1 MVHFGFSLV
10 ILIMTSLAF
19 VWLDKI
25 KETNE
30 TVLGLIEQSDTK
42 IEQAYVMRLGVLYRY
57 NQLLAL
63 LIIDDPFELDE
74 KISEFYDAANSVRGA
89 LRVLRNLPMSPEEA
103 ELHER
108 IDEATIV
115 PQQYNVQVAEMF
127 RDSAPKEEIIK
138 LLKAAREG
146 QAILL
151 SVLDEFIALQ
161 KEKDEAAVN
170 FSQKIFGDSIY
181 WISFFGVIAFLIS
194 IVISRYVGR
203 AVADKNE
210 QLLEASKEMAKAY
223 KKAEEA
229 TLVKSHF
236 LATMSHE
243 MRTPLTAIIGFA
255 ETTLFSEQTIEQRQN
270 AIQTIIRSGK
280 HLLQII
286 NNILDLSKV
295 EANKLDIE
303 RVELMPFELLD
314 DIEKLVRSASEEK
327 GLGFS
332 VNYMFPLPKS
342 IINDPLR
349 IKQILINLCNNA
361 IKFTEEGYIVIN
373 VSSNNDD
380 GTLLFEVVDTGVG
393 ITQAQQKFIFEAY
406 RQADSSTTRKFGGT
420 GLGLSLSKEL
430 AKHLGGT
437 LTVESEPGKGSKFKL
452 LLNFDTSEDMDVV
465 FDREDIPGVVDAKVK
480 VKPTVHLSGKVLLAE
495 DNKDN
500 QELFS
505 IYLHRMSLDVTIA
518 ENGQEAV
525 DAIKE
530 DDFDL
535 VLMDIRMPVMNGLDA
550 MKILRKDGFEKP
562 IIALTANAMPED
574 QDACYECGAD
584 GFLTKPI
591 NINEFTQTLQKHLTE
606 KVPEKNND
614 ASYIS
619 ELLESDPGAIKLINR
634 FVSNLSDNLVEIDG
648 LIKSH
653 DWKDLIEASNKL
665 KGSAGSIG
673 CPGISVFAGKMEF
686 QATSHNADEL
696 TRLFDELN
704 EYCNMILKE
713 LKQKNII

>member
-10 ILIMTSLAF
+10 ILIMTILAF
-19 VWLDKI
+19 VWLNKI
-25 KETNE
+25 KESNE
-30 TVLGLIEQSDTK
+30 TVLELIAQYDTK
-42 IEQAYVMRLGVLYRY
+42 IEQAYVMRSAILYRR
-57 NQLLAL
+57 NQLLTL
-63 LIIDDPFELDE
+63 FIIDDPFELDE
-74 KISEFYDAANSVRGA
+74 KISEFYSANNHFRDAR
-89 LRVLRNLPMSPEEA
+89 RVLHNLPMSPEEV
-103 ELHER
+103 ELHKRLDER
-108 IDEATIV
+108 TIV
-115 PQQYNVQVAEMF
+115 PQQYSVQIAEMF
-127 RDSAPKEEIIK
+127 RGSAPKEKIII
-138 LLKAAREG
+138 LIKAARKG
-146 QAILL
+146 QDALL
-151 SVLDEFIALQ
+151 SVLDEFIVLQ
-161 KEKDEAAVN
+161 KERDEAAVN
-170 FSQKIFGDSIY
+170 YSQKIFGDSVY

-210 QLLEASKEMAKAY
+210 QLLETGKEMAKAY

-229 TLVKSHF
+229 TLLKSNF

-303 RVELMPFELLD
+303 DVELRIFELLD
-314 DIEKLVRSASEEK
+314 YVEKLVHSAAEEK

-332 VNYMFPLPKS
+332 INYVFPLPG
-342 IINDPLR
+342 IITNDPLR

-361 IKFTEEGYIVIN
+361 IKFTEKGHVLIN

-430 AKHLGGT
+430 AEHLGGT
-437 LTVESEPGKGSKFKL
+437 LTVESELGKGSKFKL
-452 LLNFDTSEDMDVV
+452 LLNFDTSDDMEVI
-465 FDREDIPGVVDAKVK
+465 FAREHTPEVIDAKVK
-480 VKPTVHLSGKVLLAE
+480 IKPTVHLSGKVLLAE

-505 IYLHRMSLDVTIA
+505 IYLSRMSLDVTIV

-525 DAIKE
+525 DAVKE
-530 DDFDL
+530 GDFDL

-550 MKILRKDGFEKP
+550 MKILRNNGFEKP
-562 IIALTANAMPED
+562 IIALTANAMRED
-574 QDACYECGAD
+574 QEACYECGAD
-584 GFLTKPI
+584 GFLTKPV
-591 NINEFTQTLQKHLTE
+591 NVNKFTQTLQHHLKE
-606 KVPEKNND
+606 KEPENNND
-614 ASYIS
+614 ASLIS
-619 ELLESDPGAIKLINR
+619 ELLERDPGEIKLISR
-634 FVSNLSDNLVEIDG
+634 FVSNLYDNLIAIDE
-648 LIKSH
+648 LIKSNS
-653 DWKDLIEASNKL
+653 WKDLIEVLSKL
-665 KGSAGSIG
+665 KGSAGNVG
-673 CPGISVFAGKMEF
+673 CPGISAFAGKMEF
-686 QATSHNADEL
+686 QAISHNENEL
-696 TRLFDELN
+696 THLLDELN
-704 EYCNMILKE
+704 EYCDMILKE
-713 LKQKNII
+713 LKRKI

>member
-10 ILIMTSLAF
+10 IFIMTILAF
-19 VWLDKI
+19 VWLEKI
-25 KETNE
+25 KESNE
-30 TVLGLIEQSDTK
+30 TVLDLIEQYDIK
-42 IEQAYVMRLGVLYRY
+42 IEQAYVMRSGVLYRY

-74 KISEFYDAANSVRGA
+74 KVSEFYGAANTVRDA
-89 LRVLRNLPMSPEEA
+89 LRVLRSLPMDSIEV
-103 ELHER
+103 ELHKR
-108 IDEATIV
+108 IDKETIA
-115 PQQYNVQVAEMF
+115 PQQYNVQIAEMF
-127 RDSAPKEEIIK
+127 RDSAPKEEIIIII
-138 LLKAAREG
+138 KAAREG
-146 QAILL
+146 QAALL

-161 KEKDEAAVN
+161 KERDEAAVN
-170 FSQKIFGDSIY
+170 FSKKIFEESIY

-210 QLLEASKEMAKAY
+210 QLLEAGKEMTKAY

-229 TLVKSHF
+229 TLIKSDF

-286 NNILDLSKV
+286 NNILDLSKI

-303 RVELMPFELLD
+303 HVELMFFELLA
-314 DIEKLVRSASEEK
+314 DIEKLVRSAAEEK

-332 VNYMFPLPKS
+332 INYLFPLPKS
-342 IINDPLR
+342 ISNDPLR

-361 IKFTEEGYIVIN
+361 IKFTEEGYVLIN

-430 AKHLGGT
+430 AEHLGGT
-437 LTVESEPGKGSKFKL
+437 LTVESELGKGSKFKL
-452 LLNFDTSEDMDVV
+452 LLNFDTSEDTEII
-465 FDREDIPGVVDAKVK
+465 FDLEHIPEVIDAKVK
-480 VKPTVHLSGKVLLAE
+480 IKPTVHLSGKVLLAE

-505 IYLHRMSLDVTIA
+505 IYLRRMSLDVTIV

-535 VLMDIRMPVMNGLDA
+535 VLMDMRMPVMNGLDA
-550 MKILRKDGFEKP
+550 MKILRNNGFEKP
-562 IIALTANAMPED
+562 IIALTANAMRED
-574 QDACYECGAD
+574 QEACYECGAD
-584 GFLTKPI
+584 GFLTKPV
-591 NINEFTQTLQKHLTE
+591 NVNEFTQTLQNHLNE
-606 KVPEKNND
+606 KEPEKNND
-614 ASYIS
+614 ASYIP
-619 ELLESDPGAIKLINR
+619 ELLERDPGAIKLINR
-634 FVSNLSDNLVEIDG
+634 FVSNLHDDLIVIDE
-648 LIKSH
+648 LIKSNN
-653 DWKDLIEASNKL
+653 WKDLIEVLNKL
-665 KGSAGSIG
+665 KGSAGNVG

-686 QATSHNADEL
+686 QATSHNVNEL
-696 TRLFDELN
+696 THLLDELN
-704 EYCNMILKE
+704 EYCDMILKE
-713 LKQKNII
+713 LKRKI